1 MHGVDSPRGESI
13 ARVQGWE
20 RWTPVNRPFWPDF
33 AFMMISRGRQSFGMK
48 HAVVDP
54 DPNFKKSH
62 SSWKCW
68 GKRQDWGLHE
78 K

>member
-1 MHGVDSPRGESI
+1 MGEVDTSEEALL
-13 ARVQGWE
+13 AR
-20 RWTPVNRPFWPDF
+20 FCFYDD
-33 AFMMISRGRQSFGMK
+33 IKGRQSFGMK

-54 DPNFKKSH
+54 DPSVKKSH